1 MISLLIVDDHPHQA
15 DSIEHVVAEARLPF
29 MGAIYKAYSA
39 EQALA
44 RFASDPIDI
53 VITDIRMPEMNGV
66 ELIEKLRE
74 KSSAVKCVLLSG
86 YAEFE
91 YAQRAMELQT
101 SKYLMKPVQKAELLA
116 TLESLSEEIAAERRS
131 LQQQERTID
140 AMREHMPLVKGGLL
154 QDLVQGKAIMR
165 RDLERRLATLEL
177 PFAIGDN
184 VLFLAV
190 QMEDDLS
197 GYNEHDKTLINY
209 AMANIGEELLQDS
222 FHVWHAAIGERNT
235 VFVLKPKEHKG
246 NYALERMER
255 RAKEMQRSVY
265 RFLKHMISVGIVNSP
280 VAFPD
285 ELHEAFQKS
294 RLLFR
299 NREDKVAGLFAT
311 ISDLPQPR
319 LSGSID
325 SLYQPPSLA
334 NLMEMGR
341 WDDAEKKLRAIFQ
354 ELEEKWTDSTEYAQ
368 EVFFVI
374 AGSYQFVTH
383 KRGKQL
389 QETIGPL
396 YKGMLEKHES
406 WDLPTFREWALRSL
420 CKIAEE
426 EAPAHRNA
434 ALSLSKRVRQ
444 FVESHLHEDL
454 SLPMI
459 AEELGFH
466 PAYLSKAFKLE
477 TGQTLSDY
485 LLSRRMEHAA
495 DLLRKTDCK
504 IYEVAEQTG
513 YQTTHYFIK
522 LFKNFYGVTPQQYRN
537 RQIGSKRQP

>member
-1 MISLLIVDDHPHQA
+1 MISLLIVDDHPHQT
-15 DSIEHVVAEARLPF
+15 DSIAHVITEARLPF
-29 MGAIYKAYSA
+29 MGNIHKAYSA
-39 EQALA
+39 REALE
-44 RFASDPIDI
+44 RFCSEPIDI

-101 SKYLMKPVQKAELLA
+101 SKYLMKPVQKIELLT
-116 TLESLSEEIAAERRS
+116 TLELLSEEITAERRS
-131 LQQQERTID
+131 VQQHERTIH
-140 AMREHMPLVKGGLL
+140 AMREHMPLVKGALL

-165 RDLERRLATLEL
+165 RDLVRRLATLDL
-177 PFAIGDN
+177 PLGIGDD
-184 VLFLAV
+184 VLFFAV

-197 GYNEHDKTLINY
+197 GYNSHDKILINY
-209 AMANIGEELLQDS
+209 AVSNIGEELLQDS
-222 FHVWHAAIGERNT
+222 FHVWHTAIGERNI
-235 VFVLKPKEHKG
+235 VFVLKPREHKA

-265 RFLKHMISVGIVNSP
+265 RYLKHMISVGIVNSP

-311 ISDLPQPR
+311 ISDLPQPK

-325 SLYQPPSLA
+325 SLYQAPSLS

-341 WDDAEKKLRAIFQ
+341 WDEAENKLRAIFC
-354 ELEEKWTDSTEYAQ
+354 ELEDKWLDSTEYAQ
-368 EVFFVI
+368 EVFFVV

-389 QETIGPL
+389 QETIGSSL
-396 YKGMLEKHES
+396 YEGMLEKHNS

-420 CKIAEE
+420 SKIAAEE
-426 EAPAHRNA
+426 TPSHRNTS
-434 ALSLSKRVRQ
+434 LSLSKRVQQ
-444 FVESHLHEDL
+444 FIENHLNEDL

-459 AEELGFH
+459 ADELGFH
-466 PAYLSKAFKLE
+466 PAYLSKAFKVE
-477 TGQTLSDY
+477 MGQTLSDY

-495 DLLRKTDCK
+495 DLLRKSNCK

-513 YQTTHYFIK
+513 YQTPHYFIK
-522 LFKNFYGVTPQQYRN
+522 LFKNYYGVTPQQYRN
-537 RQIGSKRQP
+537 MQTGSKR